1 MLLVGTQLRS
11 RNSVNWWLVGLGI
24 LTRDWCEF
32 VEYRFCLNHKFG
44 FKYIDNFLVKAFSN
58 WCIYSVYSLIISKI
72 DPVLTNIGGYASSQE
87 TWILTLCVASG
98 TCAPTNS
105 GSNLARLPGDM
116 LRH

>member
-1 MLLVGTQLRS
+1 MRS

-72 DPVLTNIGGYASSQE
+72 DPVLTNNGGYASSHLPRKPGFLFSV
-87 TWILTLCVASG
+87 WL
-98 TCAPTNS
+98 APVVPPSVGRT
-105 GSNLARLPGDM
+105 
-116 LRH
+116 

>member
-72 DPVLTNIGGYASSQE
+72 DPVLTNNGGYARAAIYPGNLDS
-87 TWILTLCVASG
+87 SG
-98 TCAPTNS
+98 TCAPIIG